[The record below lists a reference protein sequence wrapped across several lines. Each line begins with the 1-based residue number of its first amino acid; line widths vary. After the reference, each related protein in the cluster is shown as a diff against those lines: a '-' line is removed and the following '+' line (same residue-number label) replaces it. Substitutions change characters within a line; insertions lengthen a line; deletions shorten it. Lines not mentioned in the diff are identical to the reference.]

1 MKGNGNEI
9 IEKISMLEENKFIGS
24 FLCIVAAIMIIC
36 FEFITEKLT
45 ISRYMERDRKGIINN
60 IIISMFVMIFAI
72 PILIF
77 TIYLEI
83 E

>member
-1 MKGNGNEI
+1 M
-9 IEKISMLEENKFIGS
+9 SKFIS
-24 FLCIVAAIMIIC
+24 KFLCAIAIVMITS

-45 ISRYMERDRKGIINN
+45 ISRYMERDRKGVINN
-60 IIISMFVMIFAI
+60 IIISMFMIIFSI

-77 TIYLEI
+77 SRYVEI